1 MLLLSADVAAQHPHD
16 GHYRPDTTALKRTQR
31 LGEVVVRGKYVDR
44 VNKSAYNAVAIDT
57 RKLRNTN
64 LDLAHALDRVAGIK
78 IREEGG
84 VGSAVQ
90 LNLNGFTGQHVKVF
104 IDACRWTTPTP
115 ASD

>member
-1 MLLLSADVAAQHPHD
+1 MIKKKILLLGITVPMLLLSADVAAQHPHD

-78 IREEGG
+78 IREE
-84 VGSAVQ
+84 A
-90 LNLNGFTGQHVKVF
+90 
-104 IDACRWTTPTP
+104 A
-115 ASD
+115 